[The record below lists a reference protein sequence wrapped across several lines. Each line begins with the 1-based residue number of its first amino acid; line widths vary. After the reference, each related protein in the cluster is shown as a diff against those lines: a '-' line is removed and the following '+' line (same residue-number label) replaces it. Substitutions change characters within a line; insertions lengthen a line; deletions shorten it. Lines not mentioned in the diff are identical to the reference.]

1 MRGFIARKQL
11 AITATAVL
19 LLVGSVSIAQPDRT
33 KRDRPIVD
41 QQPAVDPTAKVWEP
55 PTDTAASLDGGVT
68 VNPVLLQPIRD
79 NTLGLESDDRHAYF
93 YILWLCREIGTEAIA
108 QFAKAFRE
116 ERRAADPRYSQRPAH
131 EFPVF
136 VDVFRHPEAY
146 RGRPVTLHGYFRRLV
161 KFEPGENDLGV
172 RHVYEGWVYTEDSQ
186 NNPAV
191 VIFTKKPEGLQI
203 GGDITEEVQFSGYFL
218 KMYGYEAQ
226 DTTRKAPLFIAGEV
240 QWFPHR
246 AANATFAMSP
256 WMYVLTGLVVV
267 LAVWGLWRL
276 NACHTRR
283 ALPAVLS
290 VSGRDGIDRFAATK
304 NGNQASAEH
313 QH

>member
-1 MRGFIARKQL
+1 MRFAAATSFVMML
-11 AITATAVL
+11 AASVL
-19 LLVGSVSIAQPDRT
+19 FAQT
-33 KRDRPIVD
+33 EEAKRERFTQDEPSKTNEPAE
-41 QQPAVDPTAKVWEP
+41 QPWAP
-55 PTDTAASLDGGVT
+55 PPDTAASLDGGAT
-68 VNPVLLQPIRD
+68 INPVLLEPIRD
-79 NTLGLESDDRHAYF
+79 NTLGLEPDDRHAYF
-93 YILWLCREIGTEAIA
+93 YILWLCREIGTDAIA
-108 QFAKAFRE
+108 QFARAFRE
-116 ERRAADPRYSQRPAH
+116 ERRAADPRYSQRPVS

-172 RHVYEGWVYTEDSQ
+172 RHVYEGWIYTEDSQ
-186 NNPAV
+186 SNPAV
-191 VIFTKKPEGLQI
+191 VIFTRKPDGLPI

-246 AANATFAMSP
+246 PANATWPVPPWVYVATAMV
-256 WMYVLTGLVVV
+256 VL
-267 LAVWGLWRL
+267 LAVWGLWRM
-276 NACHTRR
+276 NTPHTPR
-283 ALPAVLS
+283 ALPDALP
-290 VSGRDGIDRFAATK
+290 VSGRDTTERLSAMN
-304 NGNQASAEH
+304 NGNPHATDEH